1 MTFLRNQKYS
11 SLKQNIT
18 LSLIFFI
25 STITAFLIPLLKF
38 PTEFIA
44 RDWGLFDSFSL
55 FSNSCWNYYK
65 TFPLHNPYVLGG
77 MDNLAN
83 PQSKVCSPLMVF
95 DVFFSGPIA
104 NLFSLVTLGFIGS
117 FGFFHLL
124 RYLKVDRTISIIVAI
139 LFIHASWFHLHY
151 SEGHVI
157 FGSFML
163 FGYALLFILR
173 IEESKY
179 KVLYAVLSAFFILDG
194 GIYAFVYTQL
204 MLVFSLLFKV
214 NGISFI
220 RLFKSVLEHKWKTLF
235 AFFIF
240 ISLSSIKL
248 VPLLLLQSDRR
259 PILENLSLD
268 LNTVFNSFFNP
279 LAFITLKVNGGKYIG
294 LIGYH
299 EIGAYIGILSFLL
312 IFYFLYKTKKR
323 DYLPY
328 LFMIVFFLWIGTGWF
343 DPINPWRILQKIP
356 LINNA
361 HIQSRSFI
369 VVVCFLFVLLGFAL
383 NFLRNQSLKLVTLVC
398 SLLVLESL
406 IVSAYPYLKV
416 YENRYDIVSLKE
428 FPSIIKN
435 RTVETTY
442 LTANGKFWGY
452 DFQHYNRVNTAT
464 KTFMDPSS
472 RPFVKS
478 NDDPDYKG
486 EIYVLKGEGNT
497 SILKYTPREL
507 ILHYDLKQI
516 SEIQVNTNFLLGW
529 KSSEK
534 LIPAYNKDGLL
545 TFLPTNKSGDI
556 SFKYRP
562 KFYYFTVY
570 LFFFGILSAL
580 IYFLIERRKPIL
592 INPS

>member
-1 MTFLRNQKYS
+1 MTLLRNLKHS
-11 SLKQNIT
+11 NFKQNIT

-25 STITAFLIPLLKF
+25 STVTAFLIPLVKF
-38 PTEFIA
+38 PSEFIA

-95 DVFFSGPIA
+95 DVFFLGPIA
-104 NLFSLVTLGFIGS
+104 NLLSLVTLGFIGS
-117 FGFFHLL
+117 FGFFQLL

-179 KVLYAVLSAFFILDG
+179 KVLYALLCAFYILDG

-214 NGISFI
+214 NGISFLGFF
-220 RLFKSVLEHKWKTLF
+220 RSVLAQKLNTFF
-235 AFFIF
+235 AIFIF
-240 ISLSSIKL
+240 ISLSAIKL
-248 VPLLLLQSDRR
+248 VPLLILQINRT
-259 PILENLSLD
+259 PVLENLSLD
-268 LNTVFNSFFNP
+268 VNTVLNSFFNP
-279 LAFITLKVNGGKYIG
+279 LAFILLKVSGGKYIG
-294 LIGYH
+294 LMGFH
-299 EIGAYIGILSFLL
+299 EIGAYFGILSIVLIIIFLVKNKL
-312 IFYFLYKTKKR
+312 SI
-323 DYLPY
+323 YLPY
-328 LFMIVFFLWIGTGWF
+328 LLMILLFFWIGTGWF
-343 DPINPWRILQKIP
+343 DPINPWRIFQKIP

-361 HIQSRSFI
+361 HIQSRALI
-369 VVVCFLFVLLGFAL
+369 VVDCILFVLLGFAL
-383 NFLRNQSLKLVTLVC
+383 NFFKNYKIKLYPLIC
-398 SLLVLESL
+398 ILLLIEAL
-406 IVSAYPYLKV
+406 IVSNYPYYKV
-416 YENRYDIVSLKE
+416 YEHKFEIVKTTE
-428 FPSIIKN
+428 FPSRIENNTI
-435 RTVETTY
+435 ETTY
-442 LTANGKFWGY
+442 LTPNGKYWGF
-452 DFQHYNRVNTAT
+452 DFQHYNRKNAAT
-464 KTFMDPSS
+464 KSFMDPSS
-472 RPFVKS
+472 STLVKS
-478 NDDPDYKG
+478 NDDPNYKG
-486 EIYVLKGEGNT
+486 EAYVLNGEGNA

-507 ILHYDLKQI
+507 ILHYDLKQN

-534 LIPAYNKDGLL
+534 LIPAYDKDGLL
-545 TFLPTNKSGDI
+545 TFKPNNKRGDI

-562 KFYYFTVY
+562 KFYYLTVY
-570 LFFFGILSAL
+570 LFLAGILSILLYFSLKDKL
-580 IYFLIERRKPIL
+580 ISK
-592 INPS
+592 IN